1 MENLDLIDWRK
12 VGFGAMWITGL
23 AVILSA
29 LGFADYHAHQEGVS
43 IRDLLKCSG
52 YQMAINGG
60 LTLFCLGLIDTSR
73 NWLETVLLALL
84 AGAFAFFALWS
95 T

>member
-1 MENLDLIDWRK
+1 MENVDLIDWRM

-29 LGFADYHAHQEGVS
+29 LGFADYHAHQEGVR

-60 LTLFCLGLIDTSR
+60 LTLFCLGLIDSSR
-73 NWLETVLLALL
+73 NWWETVLWALL

>member
-1 MENLDLIDWRK
+1 MENLDLTDGRM

-43 IRDLLKCSG
+43 IRDLLNCSG

-73 NWLETVLLALL
+73 NWWETVLWVLL

>member
-1 MENLDLIDWRK
+1 MENLDLIDWRM
-12 VGFGAMWITGL
+12 VGFGAMRITGL

-29 LGFADYHAHQEGVS
+29 LGFADKPAHQEGVR

-52 YQMAINGG
+52 YQMAINRG
-60 LTLFCLGLIDTSR
+60 LTLFCLGLIDFSR
-73 NWLETVLLALL
+73 NWWETALLALL